1 MKVTLACLRWTV
13 CSCLG
18 IAAGC
23 SHFQTACFNQGAG
36 VGSDPVLAIPFSEPR
51 NQRWY
56 GESEKGDLVE
66 QAFKSWVRRN
76 ATPNFPEGIEVEK
89 ALMLVRDWK
98 KERITSA
105 DLKGIASGLGVKYV
119 VLGEIEKL
127 SLTSP
132 GKVGVLDPAITF
144 SYRVVDVEGPQ
155 ARIVWER
162 NSFTLALAT
171 PRETEIPFLEIG
183 ADTEAIENKLLV
195 KTGQQLAKDL
205 YGYHPDEF

>member
-1 MKVTLACLRWTV
+1 MKVNLACLRWTV
-13 CSCLG
+13 CSCVG

-23 SHFQTACFNQGAG
+23 SSFQTACFNKGEG
-36 VGSDPVLAIPFSEPR
+36 VGADAVLMVPFSDPG
-51 NQRWY
+51 NTRWY
-56 GESEKGDLVE
+56 GESENGDMVAE
-66 QAFKSWVRRN
+66 VFKSWVRKN

-89 ALMLVRDWK
+89 ALMVIRDWK

-105 DLKGIASGLGVKYV
+105 DLKGIASGLGAKYV

-132 GKVGVLDPAITF
+132 GKVGVLDPVITF
-144 SYRVVDVEGPQ
+144 SYRVVDVEGAQ

-162 NSFTLALAT
+162 KDFTLALAT

-183 ADTEAIENKLLV
+183 ADTEAIETKLLV
-195 KTGQQLAKDL
+195 KAGQQVAKDL
-205 YGYHPDEF
+205 YGYYPEEH